1 MSRIAGVG
9 VNAPYGFKPSQSAH
23 GGPPR
28 LTIYPFSGEAT
39 AVYPGDLVVL
49 EADGKVAVITAATEE
64 PLLGVA
70 ANYIESG
77 ASEDTDVYVYDDPE
91 QIFEAQVDD
100 TLLDDHVG
108 DLCDPV
114 ATSGDATRKLSQM
127 TVNPDAAVTSSLQIV
142 SKHPADELG
151 QYARIFVRIAKHHYS
166 QTRT

>member
-9 VNAPYGFKPSQSAH
+9 VNAPSGFKPSQTAH

-28 LTIYPFSGEAT
+28 LTVYPFSGEAT
-39 AVYPGDLVVL
+39 AIYPGDLVVL
-49 EADGKVAVITAATEE
+49 EADGKVAVITAAAEE

-70 ANYIESG
+70 ANYVA
-77 ASEDTDVYVYDDPE
+77 ASSAEDTDVYVYDDPE

-100 TLLDDHVG
+100 TLLDDYAG

-114 ATSGDATRKLSQM
+114 ATSGDSTRRISQM
-127 TVNPDAAVTSSLQIV
+127 AVNPDASVTSSLQILA
-142 SKHPADELG
+142 KHPADDFG
-151 QYARIFVRIAKHHYS
+151 QYARVQVRIAKHHYT